1 MEKSRAAV
9 EMLLKDERVDLSI
22 RCGGHD
28 LEDMIDRNSDLKNL
42 VQFVKEALNNRI
54 SAKKDSI
61 PKIMEREIQREL
73 SNDLSELLDSGSFS
87 DFKIVCGGETFACHK
102 NILATRS
109 TYMEAMLNSGMKE
122 VDEGVME
129 IKDLDVDDVR
139 AVLKFIYTGRV
150 KNIKKNSTA
159 LLRAADR
166 YELLGL
172 KKLCEKELISSM
184 KTDNV
189 LDRLI
194 LADSAQASNLRDAAK
209 KWILKYHA
217 EVLKQKDWKEK
228 ITTCGGVIY
237 EIFESLSCQ
246 RSAKRKRT
254 KENRDARRQRHRHHH
269 FSHDHDEHNHYQQH
283 NHHHHEHEHEHEQ
296 NEEHDNNPQQENES
310 ASEDESDDGDIHAH
324 VHWNHHHQQ
333 GHGLHNHGHNHGH
346 GIQDHGQFG
355 HGHGHN
361 HGPQNPHQQN

>member
-9 EMLLKDERVDLSI
+9 ELLLKDERVDLSI

-194 LADSAQASNLRDAAK
+194 LADSVQADNLRDAAK
-209 KWILKYHA
+209 KWILKHSA
-217 EVLKQKDWKEK
+217 AVLKQKDWKEK

-237 EIFESLSCQ
+237 ELFEAMSSQ
-246 RSAKRKRT
+246 RTARRKRAR
-254 KENRDARRQRHRHHH
+254 ENRTAQRERRRHQH
-269 FSHDHDEHNHYQQH
+269 FSHDHDHEHDHEH
-283 NHHHHEHEHEHEQ
+283 DHDEEHEHEHGHMDEHIE
-296 NEEHDNNPQQENES
+296 EEHEE
-310 ASEDESDDGDIHAH
+310 
-324 VHWNHHHQQ
+324 
-333 GHGLHNHGHNHGH
+333 
-346 GIQDHGQFG
+346 
-355 HGHGHN
+355 
-361 HGPQNPHQQN
+361 